1 MKLTIQMDREE
12 DGRFIAEVLE
22 LPGVIVYGHTKQEA
36 VNKVKALALRVL
48 ADRIEHTEAKEEM
61 LSFFQISPTDSNI
74 ESQVT

>member
-48 ADRIEHTEAKEEM
+48 AGRIEHAEAKEEM
-61 LSFFQISPTDSNI
+61 LTFF
-74 ESQVT
+74 

>member
-48 ADRIEHTEAKEEM
+48 ADRIEHAEAKEEM
-61 LSFFQISPTDSNI
+61 LSFFQISATDSNI
-74 ESQVT
+74 ETQVT